1 GRGPARLPAHGHH
14 TAGLRAC
21 QPDPGARPRRR
32 LRHHESSHLERHRR
46 SRWSHRRLHGRLG
59 LHGPGGPAG
68 DAPADLRSLSS
79 QPGADG
85 RGQWSS
91 LPALPPGPPRRR
103 GHGRGH
109 RRPEIQSVR
118 PGRQP
123 ALRSDGADGGDH
135 GKQERVIIQQLIVQV
150 EEVVRHLGWA
160 EIVDVAVIA
169 LILYYVLRLVRGT
182 QGTQILVGLVLL
194 ALIGALATTFN
205 LVLLAWLFRNGAG
218 LLAIAIIVIFQPELR
233 RAVDQLGRLGNLGR
247 PLSAFSTPQYS
258 QAISET
264 IRAAERLSAKRTGA
278 LIAFERDVGL
288 EDYAAT
294 GVRING
300 EISAEVLQSIFYP
313 NSPLHD
319 GAVIVRGNRILAAG
333 CLLPLPEEGTVRERL
348 GTRHRAAL
356 GLSLASDAL
365 VLVVSEETGA
375 ISVIE
380 EGKIT
385 RNLDADGLRRR
396 VSVKVPAR
404 LVGANRML
412 GFLNGRANGEAKERE
427 NVRHGDKE
435 KDA

>member
-1 GRGPARLPAHGHH
+1 
-14 TAGLRAC
+14 
-21 QPDPGARPRRR
+21 
-32 LRHHESSHLERHRR
+32 
-46 SRWSHRRLHGRLG
+46 
-59 LHGPGGPAG
+59 
-68 DAPADLRSLSS
+68 
-79 QPGADG
+79 
-85 RGQWSS
+85 
-91 LPALPPGPPRRR
+91 
-103 GHGRGH
+103 
-109 RRPEIQSVR
+109 
-118 PGRQP
+118 
-123 ALRSDGADGGDH
+123 
-135 GKQERVIIQQLIVQV
+135 VIIQELIVQV
-150 EEVVRHLGWA
+150 EQVIRHLGWV
-160 EIVDVAVIA
+160 EVVDVAVIA

-182 QGTQILVGLVLL
+182 QGTQILVGLVVL

-205 LVLLAWLFRNGAG
+205 LILLSWLFRNGAG

-278 LIAFERDVGL
+278 LIAFEREVGL

-365 VLVVSEETGA
+365 VLVVSEETGT

-404 LVGANRML
+404 LVSGNRML
-412 GFLNGRANGEAKERE
+412 GFLNGRTNGEAKERE
-427 NVRHGDKE
+427 NVRQGDKE
-435 KDA
+435 KDS